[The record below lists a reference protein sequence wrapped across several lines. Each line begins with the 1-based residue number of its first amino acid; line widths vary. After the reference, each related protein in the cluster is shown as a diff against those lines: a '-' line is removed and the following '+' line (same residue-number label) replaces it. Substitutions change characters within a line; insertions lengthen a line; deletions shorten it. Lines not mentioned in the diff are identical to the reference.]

1 MSTNAVPPPQMPLV
15 SMVVAAT
22 ENDVIGRDNGMPWHL
37 PDDLKYFKA
46 RTMGKPMLMGR
57 KTFESIG
64 KPLPGRTSLVMTRD
78 PAWRAPEGAVVVR
91 SLDEA
96 LEWARNAPELCV
108 VGGAEVFRL
117 AWPHARRLF
126 LTRIHA
132 NIPGDTFFPKIDLG
146 QWRET
151 ERTEHPADARHAYAM
166 SFITLERIRA
176 D

>member
-1 MSTNAVPPPQMPLV
+1 MSVQKPLV

-78 PAWRAPEGAVVVR
+78 AAWRGPEGVVVVR

-117 AWPHARRLF
+117 AWPFARRLF

-132 NIPGDTFFPKIDLG
+132 QIPGDTFFPKIDPAE
-146 QWRET
+146 WRET
-151 ERTEHPADARHAYAM
+151 ERTEHSADDRHAYPL
-166 SFITLERIRA
+166 SFITLERQVSA
-176 D
+176 

>member
-1 MSTNAVPPPQMPLV
+1 MSGRPALPLI

-78 PAWRAPEGAVVVR
+78 PNWRAPEGVVVVR

-96 LEWARNAPELCV
+96 LAWSVNVPELCA
-108 VGGAEVFRL
+108 VGGAEIFRL
-117 AWPHARRLF
+117 AWPLAQRLF

-132 NIPGDTFFPKIDLG
+132 TIAGDTFFPKPDPG
-146 QWRET
+146 EWREVD
-151 ERTEHPADARHAYAM
+151 RVEHPADERHAYPM
-166 SFITLERIRA
+166 SFITLDRR
-176 D
+176 

>member
-1 MSTNAVPPPQMPLV
+1 MTLI

-64 KPLPGRTSLVMTRD
+64 KPLPGRASVVLTRD
-78 PAWRAPEGAVVVR
+78 PAWHAPGVVIVR

-96 LEWARNAPELCV
+96 LRWAQDMPELCV
-108 VGGAEVFRL
+108 IGGAEVFRL
-117 AWPHARRLF
+117 AMPLARRLF
-126 LTRIHA
+126 LTRIHTS
-132 NIPGDTFFPKIDLG
+132 IDGDTFFPKLDA
-146 QWRET
+146 QRWCEV

-166 SFITLERIRA
+166 SFLTLDRVG
-176 D
+176 